1 MLDKSDEEH
10 GQNNYRTTKQMNGH
24 TCRLCTP
31 KYNPIFDLI
40 VLVINSDI
48 LHLLPFWI
56 MFFVWKM
63 ITHWN
68 EKTRPIFKKWGIQTL
83 HYSLINRRELHIFS
97 IKPKLD
103 MRLFVDFCVFPRF
116 PWIYLSWT
124 WNCSEQQK
132 RTILG
137 SAQVNSGKNGGK
149 HRNQQTISC
158 QVLA

>member
-10 GQNNYRTTKQMNGH
+10 GQNNYKTTKQMNGH

-83 HYSLINRRELHIFS
+83 RYSLINRRQLHIFS

-103 MRLFVDFCVFPRF
+103 MRLFVDFPRF
-116 PWIYLSWT
+116 SLNLPELNLKLFS
-124 WNCSEQQK
+124 
-132 RTILG
+132 
-137 SAQVNSGKNGGK
+137 SAVQNNFRFSSGKFREE
-149 HRNQQTISC
+149 HRNRQTISC
-158 QVLA
+158 QVLV